1 MNYIKNM
8 FDKKIINQNKI
19 SISIFIFLIAFGIF
33 HYIKPGFA
41 YDNDGAFR
49 QFGLGYK
56 NKTIIPIW
64 LVAIIFAIFSYLIV
78 LYYLANF

>member
-1 MNYIKNM
+1 M

-19 SISIFIFLIAFGIF
+19 SISIFIFLIAFGAF

-41 YDNDGAFR
+41 YDHDGAFR
-49 QFGLGYK
+49 QFGVGYK

-64 LVAIIFAIFSYLIV
+64 LVAILFAIFSYLIV